1 MTAVAGARAPD
12 GRLDGGHIMDPL
24 LLGTASAFGLAA
36 ATGLNSTLPLLI
48 VGLAARFGLLTLM
61 SPYDAVSSDVALI
74 GLGVLALGEIAAD
87 KIPGA
92 DTIVHIVQG
101 PLTMAAGAILF
112 ASQNSMIQDVSPGL
126 AILVGLLTAGGVH
139 TLRALVRPVVTVAT
153 MGLGGPVVSAAEDVG
168 AVGLTLLALIAPF
181 VAIVALVVL
190 VAVAARLVVRKL
202 ASRRATLRSA

>member
-1 MTAVAGARAPD
+1 
-12 GRLDGGHIMDPL
+12 MDPL

-48 VGLAARFGLLTLM
+48 VGLTARFGLLTLVA
-61 SPYDAVSSDVALI
+61 PYDAVASDVALI
-74 GLGVLALGEIAAD
+74 GLGILALGEIAAD

-92 DTIVHIVQG
+92 DTIVHLIQG

-139 TLRALVRPVVTVAT
+139 TLRAIVRPVVTIAT
-153 MGLGGPVVSAAEDVG
+153 MGLGGPVVSTAEDVG
-168 AVGLTLLALIAPF
+168 AVGLTVTALVAPILAVGALIAML
-181 VAIVALVVL
+181 AIGGRL
-190 VAVAARLVVRKL
+190 AVRRFG
-202 ASRRATLRSA
+202 SRPQPVPYA

>member
-1 MTAVAGARAPD
+1 
-12 GRLDGGHIMDPL
+12 MDPL

-48 VGLAARFGLLTLM
+48 VGLAARFGLLTLVA
-61 SPYDAVSSDVALI
+61 PYDAVASDVALI
-74 GLGVLALGEIAAD
+74 GLGILALGEIAAD

-92 DTIVHIVQG
+92 DTIVHVIQG

-139 TLRALVRPVVTVAT
+139 TLRAIVRPVVTIAT
-153 MGLGGPVVSAAEDVG
+153 MGLGGPVVSTAEDVG
-168 AVGLTLLALIAPF
+168 AVGLTVTALVAPILAVGALIAML
-181 VAIVALVVL
+181 AIGGRL
-190 VAVAARLVVRKL
+190 AVRRFG
-202 ASRRATLRSA
+202 SRPQPVPYA

>member
-1 MTAVAGARAPD
+1 
-12 GRLDGGHIMDPL
+12 MDPL

-48 VGLAARFGLLTLM
+48 VGLAARFGLLTLVA
-61 SPYDAVSSDVALI
+61 PYDAVASDIALI
-74 GLGVLALGEIAAD
+74 GLGILALGEIAAD

-92 DTIVHIVQG
+92 DTIVHVIQG

-139 TLRALVRPVVTVAT
+139 TLRAIVRPVVTMAT
-153 MGLGGPVVSAAEDVG
+153 MGLGGPVVSTAEDVG
-168 AVGLTLLALIAPF
+168 AVGLTVTALVAPILAVGALIAML
-181 VAIVALVVL
+181 AIGGRL
-190 VAVAARLVVRKL
+190 AVRRFG
-202 ASRRATLRSA
+202 SRPQPVPYA

>member
-1 MTAVAGARAPD
+1 
-12 GRLDGGHIMDPL
+12 MDPL

-48 VGLAARFGLLTLM
+48 VGLAARFGLLTLTA
-61 SPYDAVSSDVALI
+61 PYDAVASDVALI
-74 GLGVLALGEIAAD
+74 GLAVLALGEIAAD

-92 DTIVHIVQG
+92 DSIVHVVQG

-139 TLRALVRPVVTVAT
+139 TLRALARPVVTVAT
-153 MGLGGPVVSAAEDVG
+153 MGLGGPAVSAAEDVG
-168 AVGLTLLALIAPF
+168 AVGLTLTALLAPIL
-181 VAIVALVVL
+181 AIVALIVI
-190 VAVAARLVVRKL
+190 VAFAGRLAARRLT
-202 ASRRATLRSA
+202 ARRHVLHSA

>member
-1 MTAVAGARAPD
+1 
-12 GRLDGGHIMDPL
+12 MDPL

-36 ATGLNSTLPLLI
+36 ATGLNSTLPLLF
-48 VGLAARFGLLTLM
+48 VGLAARFGLLTLGT
-61 SPYDAVSSDVALI
+61 PYDALSSDVALI
-74 GLGVLALGEIAAD
+74 GLAVLALGEIAAD
-87 KIPGA
+87 KFPGA
-92 DTIVHIVQG
+92 DSIVHVVQG

-112 ASQNSMIQDVSPGL
+112 ASQSSMIQDVSPGL

-139 TLRALVRPVVTVAT
+139 SLRAMVRPVVTVAT

-181 VAIVALVVL
+181 VAIVVLVVL

>member
-1 MTAVAGARAPD
+1 
-12 GRLDGGHIMDPL
+12 MDPL

-48 VGLAARFGLLTLM
+48 VGLAARFGLLALAA
-61 SPYDAVSSDVALI
+61 PFDAVASDVALI

-101 PLTMAAGAILF
+101 PVTLAAGAILF
-112 ASQNSMIQDVSPGL
+112 ASQNSLIQNVSPGL

-139 TLRALVRPVVTVAT
+139 SLRAAVRPIVTMT
-153 MGLGGPVVSAAEDVG
+153 TLGLGGPVVSTAEDVG
-168 AVGLTLLALIAPF
+168 ALGLTLMAIVAPVIAILALIVIVVIAGRM
-181 VAIVALVVL
+181 VAQRFLARRTALH
-190 VAVAARLVVRKL
+190 
-202 ASRRATLRSA
+202 SA

>member
-1 MTAVAGARAPD
+1 
-12 GRLDGGHIMDPL
+12 MDPL

-48 VGLAARFGLLTLM
+48 VGLAARFGLLTLVA
-61 SPYDAVSSDVALI
+61 PYDAVASDVALI
-74 GLGVLALGEIAAD
+74 GLGILALGEIAAD

-92 DTIVHIVQG
+92 DTIVHVIQG

-139 TLRALVRPVVTVAT
+139 TLRAIVRPVVTMAT
-153 MGLGGPVVSAAEDVG
+153 MGLGGPVVSTAEDVG
-168 AVGLTLLALIAPF
+168 AVGLTVTALVAPILAVGALIAML
-181 VAIVALVVL
+181 AIGGRL
-190 VAVAARLVVRKL
+190 AVRRFG
-202 ASRRATLRSA
+202 SRPQPVPYA

>member
-1 MTAVAGARAPD
+1 
-12 GRLDGGHIMDPL
+12 MDPL

-48 VGLAARFGLLTLM
+48 VGLAARFGLLSLVA
-61 SPYDAVSSDVALI
+61 PYDAVSSDIALI

-92 DTIVHIVQG
+92 DSIVHIVQG

-112 ASQNSMIQDVSPGL
+112 ASQNSTIQDVSPGL

-139 TLRALVRPVVTVAT
+139 TLRAIVRPVVTVAT

-168 AVGLTLLALIAPF
+168 AVGLTLTALIAPIIAIVVL
-181 VAIVALVVL
+181 VAIVA
-190 VAVAARLVVRKL
+190 VAGRMAARRLG
-202 ASRRATLRSA
+202 SRHQALRSA

>member
-1 MTAVAGARAPD
+1 
-12 GRLDGGHIMDPL
+12 MDPL

-48 VGLAARFGLLTLM
+48 VGLTARFGLLTLVA
-61 SPYDAVSSDVALI
+61 PYDAVASDVALI
-74 GLGVLALGEIAAD
+74 GLGILALGEIAAD

-92 DTIVHIVQG
+92 DTIVHVIQG

-139 TLRALVRPVVTVAT
+139 TLRAIVRPVVTMTT
-153 MGLGGPVVSAAEDVG
+153 MGLGGPVVSTAEDVG
-168 AVGLTLLALIAPF
+168 AVGLTVTALVAPILAVGALIAML
-181 VAIVALVVL
+181 AIGGRL
-190 VAVAARLVVRKL
+190 AVRRFG
-202 ASRRATLRSA
+202 SRPQPVPYA

>member
-1 MTAVAGARAPD
+1 
-12 GRLDGGHIMDPL
+12 MDPL

-48 VGLAARFGLLTLM
+48 VGLAARFGLLTLVA
-61 SPYDAVSSDVALI
+61 PYDAVASDIALI

-92 DTIVHIVQG
+92 DTIVHVIQG

-139 TLRALVRPVVTVAT
+139 TLRAIVRPVVTIAT
-153 MGLGGPVVSAAEDVG
+153 MGLGGPVVSTAEDVG
-168 AVGLTLLALIAPF
+168 AVGLTVTALVAPILAVGALIAML
-181 VAIVALVVL
+181 AIGGRL
-190 VAVAARLVVRKL
+190 AVRRFG
-202 ASRRATLRSA
+202 SRPQPVPYA

>member
-1 MTAVAGARAPD
+1 
-12 GRLDGGHIMDPL
+12 MDPL

-48 VGLAARFGLLTLM
+48 VGLTARFGLLTLVA
-61 SPYDAVSSDVALI
+61 PYDAVASDVALI
-74 GLGVLALGEIAAD
+74 GLGILALGEIAAD

-92 DTIVHIVQG
+92 DTIVHVIQG

-139 TLRALVRPVVTVAT
+139 TLRAIVRPVVTIAT
-153 MGLGGPVVSAAEDVG
+153 MGLGGPVVSTAEDVG
-168 AVGLTLLALIAPF
+168 AVGLTVTALVAPILAVGALIAML
-181 VAIVALVVL
+181 AIGGRL
-190 VAVAARLVVRKL
+190 AVRRFG
-202 ASRRATLRSA
+202 SRPQPVPYA

>member
-1 MTAVAGARAPD
+1 
-12 GRLDGGHIMDPL
+12 MDPL

-36 ATGLNSTLPLLI
+36 ATGLNSTLPLLL
-48 VGLAARFGLLTLM
+48 VGLAARFGLLTLG
-61 SPYDAVSSDVALI
+61 SPYDAIASDVALV

-92 DTIVHIVQG
+92 DTIVHMVQT
-101 PLTMAAGAILF
+101 PLTLAAGAILF

-139 TLRALVRPVVTVAT
+139 SLRAIVRPVVTVAT
-153 MGLGGPVVSAAEDVG
+153 MGFGGPAVSAAEDVG

-181 VAIVALVVL
+181 LAIVALVVIL
-190 VAVAARLVVRKL
+190 AVAGRLAVRRL
-202 ASRRATLRSA
+202 ASRRQAIRTA

>member
-1 MTAVAGARAPD
+1 
-12 GRLDGGHIMDPL
+12 MDPL

-48 VGLAARFGLLTLM
+48 VGLAARFGMLTLM
-61 SPYDAVSSDVALI
+61 SPYDAVSSDIALI

-92 DTIVHIVQG
+92 DSIVHIVQG

-139 TLRALVRPVVTVAT
+139 GIRALARPVVTVAT
-153 MGLGGPVVSAAEDVG
+153 MGLGGPVVSTAEDVG
-168 AVGLTLLALIAPF
+168 AVGLTLTALVAPILAVI
-181 VAIVALVVL
+181 ALVVL
-190 VAVAARLVVRKL
+190 LAFGVRMVARRLG
-202 ASRRATLRSA
+202 SRRHAWRSA